1 MRNAETLLGLLQE
14 RGSQRLPLE
23 RVYRL
28 LFNPALYLMAYGR
41 IYRNAG
47 AMTPGST
54 RETVDGM
61 SLVKIEAIIDA
72 LRHER
77 YRWTPVRR
85 VYIEKPHS
93 TKKRPLGV
101 PTWSDKLLQEV
112 LRLILEAY
120 YEPQFA
126 DCSHG
131 FRPGRGCHTALRDIY
146 QTWTGTVWFIEGDI
160 AHCFD
165 RLDHAF
171 LLKMLGEQIH
181 DGRFLRLIRGLL
193 DAGYLEDWH
202 FHQTYSG
209 TPQGGICSPILA
221 NIYLHRLDS
230 YVTDTLIPRH
240 TRGVHRRKHRAY
252 FNLLAQAYRDRKRG
266 NYKLAAQRRKRA
278 QALPAYDSND
288 PMYRRLRYARYADDI
303 LLGFIGPKSE
313 AEEIKR
319 NLGAFLREALHLDL
333 SEAKTLITHARTE
346 KARFLGYHIHTLQE
360 DTQRDQRDRRT
371 LNGRIGLRVPEDVI
385 ERRCRSLMSH
395 GKVRHRPELLHDSD
409 FTIMSCYQTE
419 YRGVVNYY
427 RFAYNLTS
435 LNKWK
440 GVMQYSLVKTLANKF
455 QMPVSRVYRTYRTSI
470 VVDGVPYTGLQV
482 IREREGKRPLVAT
495 WGGIS
500 LKWRVQAPL
509 TDQLRPL
516 WNGRSELEQ
525 RLLAQV
531 CELCGSTDQVQVH
544 HIRALKDLQKYPGRD
559 KPPWVVRMAARHR
572 KTLVLCR
579 SCHHDVHAG
588 RPLRHTSS
596 RSSN

>member
-1 MRNAETLLGLLQE
+1 MRNAETLLGLLRE

-47 AMTPGST
+47 AMTAGST

-61 SLVKIEAIIDA
+61 SLAKIAAIIAA

-112 LRLILEAY
+112 LRLLLEAY

-160 AHCFD
+160 AQCFD
-165 RLDHAF
+165 RLDHE
-171 LLKMLGEQIH
+171 LLLQMLGEQIH

-193 DAGYLEDWH
+193 DAGYLEDWR

-221 NIYLHRLDS
+221 NLYLHRLDT
-230 YVTDTLIPRH
+230 YVTDTLIPRYTH
-240 TRGVHRRKHRAY
+240 GVHRRKHRAY
-252 FNLLAQAYRDRKRG
+252 FNLLAQAYGFRQRG
-266 NYKLAAQRRKRA
+266 NYAVAAQRRKLA
-278 QALPAYDSND
+278 QVLPAYDPND
-288 PMYRRLRYARYADDI
+288 PTYRRLRYCRYADDI

-313 AEEIKR
+313 AEEIKHD
-319 NLGAFLREALHLDL
+319 LGVFLRDALHLDL

-346 KARFLGYHIHTLQE
+346 KARFLGYHIHTLHE

-385 ERRCRSLMSH
+385 ERRCRRLMSH
-395 GKVRHRPELLHDSD
+395 DKVRHRPELLHNSD
-409 FTIMSCYQTE
+409 FTIVGEYQAE

-440 GVMQYSLVKTLANKF
+440 GVMQSSLVKTLADKF
-455 QMPVSRVYRTYRTSI
+455 QMPVSRVYRKYRASI

-482 IREREGKRPLVAT
+482 IRERAGKRPLVAT

-500 LKWRVQAPL
+500 LKWNIQAPL
-509 TDQLRPL
+509 TDQPHPL

-531 CELCGSTDQVQVH
+531 CELCGSRDQVQVH
-544 HIRALKDLQKYPGRD
+544 HVRALKDLQKYPGRE
-559 KPPWVVRMAARHR
+559 KPPWVIRMAARHR

-579 SCHHDVHAG
+579 SCHYDVHAG

-596 RSSN
+596 RSPS

>member
-1 MRNAETLLGLLQE
+1 MRSAETLLGLLRE
-14 RGSQRLPLE
+14 RGSQRLPVE

-28 LFNPALYLMAYGR
+28 LFNPTLYLMAYGR

-61 SLVKIEAIIDA
+61 SLAKIDAIIMA
-72 LRHER
+72 IRRER
-77 YRWTPVRR
+77 YRWTPARR

-112 LRLILEAY
+112 IRLLLEAY

-146 QTWTGTVWFIEGDI
+146 QTWTGTVWLIEGDI

-165 RLDHAF
+165 HLDHE
-171 LLKMLGEQIH
+171 LLLQMVGEQIH
-181 DGRFLRLIRGLL
+181 DGRFLRLLRGLL
-193 DAGYLEDWH
+193 AAGYLEDWH

-221 NIYLHRLDS
+221 NIFLSRLDS
-230 YVTDTLIPRH
+230 YVTDTLMPRYTH
-240 TRGVHRRKHRAY
+240 GRHRRKHRAY
-252 FNLLAQAYRDRKRG
+252 FNLLAQAHGFRKRG
-266 NYKLAAQRRKRA
+266 NYMVAAQRRRQA
-278 QALPAYDSND
+278 QALPAYDPND
-288 PMYRRLRYARYADDI
+288 PMYRRLRYCRYADDI
-303 LLGFIGPKSE
+303 LLGFVGPKAE
-313 AEEIKR
+313 AAEIKQD
-319 NLGAFLREALHLDL
+319 LGRFLRNTLHLEL

-346 KARFLGYHIHTLQE
+346 KARFLGYHIHTLHE
-360 DTQRDQRDRRT
+360 DTQRDPRDRRT
-371 LNGRIGLRVPEDVI
+371 LNGRIGLRIPEDVI
-385 ERRCRSLMSH
+385 EQRCQRLMAH
-395 GKVRHRPELLHDSD
+395 GKVRHRPELLFNSD
-409 FTIMSCYQTE
+409 FTIVSEYQAE
-419 YRGVVNYY
+419 YRGVANYY
-427 RFAYNLTS
+427 RLAYNLTS

-440 GVMQYSLVKTLANKF
+440 GVMQASLVKTLANKF
-455 QMPVSRVYRTYRTSI
+455 HMPVSRVYRKYRATLE
-470 VVDGVPYTGLQV
+470 VEGVPYRGLQV
-482 IREREGKRPLVAT
+482 VREREGKRPLVAT

-500 LKWRVQAPL
+500 LKWTIHAPL
-509 TDQLRPL
+509 TDQPRPL

-544 HIRALKDLQKYPGRD
+544 HVRALKDLQKYPGRD
-559 KPPWVVRMAARHR
+559 KPPWVIRMAARHR
-572 KTLVLCR
+572 KTVVLCR
-579 SCHHDVHAG
+579 SCHHDVHCG
-588 RPLRHTSS
+588 RPVRGALS
-596 RSSN
+596 RSPS